1 MNVKILDSISSTFK
15 NISILDIIIMY
26 YMLLVYPYEIPQVT
40 NLQLQM
46 RLCLSQWRKQYPS

>member
-26 YMLLVYPYEIPQVT
+26 YILLVYHYEITQVT
-40 NLQLQM
+40 NPQLQM
-46 RLCLSQWRKQYPS
+46 RLCLSQ